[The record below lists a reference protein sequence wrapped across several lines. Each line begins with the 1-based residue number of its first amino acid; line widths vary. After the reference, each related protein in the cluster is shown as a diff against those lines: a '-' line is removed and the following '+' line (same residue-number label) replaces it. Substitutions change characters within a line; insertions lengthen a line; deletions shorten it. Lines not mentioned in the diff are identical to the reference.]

1 MHYSNVTNQ
10 NVLCSK
16 ENFLTMPINFE
27 DLTRTV
33 ASFSM
38 KSGFNISVNAWF
50 FNHSN
55 PDYGVFPS
63 IEVLFHSG

>member
-1 MHYSNVTNQ
+1 MNNDSTKYAKKNYSNVTNQ

-38 KSGFNISVNAWF
+38 KSGFNISVNA
-50 FNHSN
+50 
-55 PDYGVFPS
+55 
-63 IEVLFHSG
+63 